1 MNKYNRWIHEYKLK
15 LHAKKNT
22 YKQHLD
28 TPPTALGTKLFVR
41 WEGKLSF
48 GGKEEKDH
56 LAFYQFTNQKPAS
69 MMALKC
75 IRAHGKV
82 SLKH

>member
-1 MNKYNRWIHEYKLK
+1 MQRKIHI
-15 LHAKKNT
+15 NNI
-22 YKQHLD
+22 D